1 MHEGTAILKGILG
14 KKLGMTQI
22 FDKEG
27 EVIPV
32 TVIKAGPCFV
42 VQKKN
47 RGKEG
52 YDSVQLGF
60 IEKKKK
66 RVNKPLTGHFAK
78 GNTSCFYHLK
88 EFKGEALD
96 SYQVGQKITCDSIF
110 KVGEFVDVSGRTKG
124 RGFSGVMKRW
134 DFAGGPGSHGSMFNR
149 APGSIGSSSDPSRVY
164 KGMKMGGHYGN
175 ETATTQNLEIVGVR
189 PEEDIVMVRGGVP
202 GPVNSILEIRKAKK
216 KTTIAK

>member
-1 MHEGTAILKGILG
+1 MHEGTAMLKGILG

-27 EVIPV
+27 EIIPV

-66 RVNKPLTGHFAK
+66 RVNKPLTGHFTKA
-78 GNTSCFYHLK
+78 NTQCFYHLK

-216 KTTIAK
+216 KTIIAK

>member
-1 MHEGTAILKGILG
+1 MHEGTAMLKGILG

-66 RVNKPLTGHFAK
+66 RVNKPLTGHFTKA
-78 GNTSCFYHLK
+78 NTQCFYHLK

-96 SYQVGQKITCDSIF
+96 SYQVGQKITCGSIF

-124 RGFSGVMKRW
+124 RGFAGVMKRW

-164 KGMKMGGHYGN
+164 KGMKVGGHMGSAN
-175 ETATTQNLEIVGVR
+175 VTVQNPPIVGVKGEGDR
-189 PEEDIVMVRGGVP
+189 LLVKGAVP
-202 GPVNSILEIRKAKK
+202 GAVNGVVVIKKALKK
-216 KTTIAK
+216 

>member
-1 MHEGTAILKGILG
+1 MHEGTAMLKGILG

-27 EVIPV
+27 EIIPV

-78 GNTSCFYHLK
+78 ANTQCFYHLK

-110 KVGEFVDVSGRTKG
+110 KVGEFVDVSGMTKG
-124 RGFSGVMKRW
+124 RGFAGVMKRW

-175 ETATTQNLEIVGVR
+175 EMATTQNLEIVGVR
-189 PEEDIVMVRGGVP
+189 PGEDIVLVRGGVP

>member
-1 MHEGTAILKGILG
+1 MHEGTAMLKGILG

-32 TVIKAGPCFV
+32 TVIKAGPCY
-42 VQKKN
+42 KTELKN

-66 RVNKPLTGHFAK
+66 RVNKPITGHFAK
-78 GNTSCFYHLK
+78 ANTSCFYHLK

-96 SYQVGQKITCDSIF
+96 SYQVGQKITCGSIF

-124 RGFSGVMKRW
+124 RGFAGVMKRW
-134 DFAGGPGSHGSMFNR
+134 DFAGGPGSHGSVFNR
-149 APGSIGSSSDPSRVY
+149 APGSIGSSSGPSRVY
-164 KGMKMGGHYGN
+164 KGMKIGGHYGN
-175 ETATTQNLEIVGVR
+175 ETATVQNLQIVAVK
-189 PEEDIVMVRGGVP
+189 PEEGILLIKGGIP
-202 GPVNSILEIRKAKK
+202 GAVNSILEIKEARKKVVSK
-216 KTTIAK
+216 Q

>member
-1 MHEGTAILKGILG
+1 
-14 KKLGMTQI
+14 
-22 FDKEG
+22 
-27 EVIPV
+27 
-32 TVIKAGPCFV
+32 
-42 VQKKN
+42 
-47 RGKEG
+47 
-52 YDSVQLGF
+52 
-60 IEKKKK
+60 
-66 RVNKPLTGHFAK
+66 
-78 GNTSCFYHLK
+78 
-88 EFKGEALD
+88 
-96 SYQVGQKITCDSIF
+96 VGQKITCGSIF